1 MRVSAT
7 KVIRASPERVFTLLT
22 DPGQHLL
29 IDGTGSVLA
38 VQPGG
43 PERLT
48 LGARFGMDMKI
59 GVPYK
64 ILNEVVEYDQDRLI
78 AWRHFNGHRWR
89 WQLRPL
95 EDGTTEVTETFDW
108 STARIPLL
116 ITLSP
121 FPRRNAR
128 GIERSLDRLATWS
141 AGAQISISEH
151 DKARAGF
158 PCGGT

>member
-1 MRVSAT
+1 MNRKQVSAT
-7 KVIRASPERVFTLLT
+7 KVIGTSPERIFAMLT
-22 DPGQHLL
+22 DPSKHPL

-48 LGARFGMDMKI
+48 LGAQFGMGMKI
-59 GVPYK
+59 GAPYK
-64 ILNEVVEYDQDRLI
+64 VLNTVVEYDQDRLI

-89 WQLRPL
+89 WHLRPL
-95 EDGTTEVTETFDW
+95 GTGTTEVTETFDW

-128 GIERSLDRLATWS
+128 GIEKSLARLA
-141 AGAQISISEH
+141 GMVSE
-151 DKARAGF
+151 RRQ
-158 PCGGT
+158 

>member
-1 MRVSAT
+1 MRVSAA
-7 KVIRASPERVFTLLT
+7 KVIGARPERIFALLT
-22 DPGQHLL
+22 DPSKHPL

-48 LGARFGMDMKI
+48 LGATFGMDMRI
-59 GVPYK
+59 GAPYK
-64 ILNEVVEYDQDRLI
+64 ILNTVVEYGQDRLI

-95 EDGTTEVTETFDW
+95 GDGTTEVTETFDR

-128 GIERSLDRLATWS
+128 GIRKSLERLADM
-141 AGAQISISEH
+141 AGDPATGPGQ
-151 DKARAGF
+151 
-158 PCGGT
+158 

>member
-1 MRVSAT
+1 MNRKQVSAT
-7 KVIRASPERVFTLLT
+7 KVIGTSPERIFAMLT
-22 DPGQHLL
+22 DPSKHPL

-43 PERLT
+43 PQRLT
-48 LGARFGMDMKI
+48 LGAQFGMDMKI
-59 GVPYK
+59 GAPYK
-64 ILNEVVEYDQDRLI
+64 VLNTVVEYDQDRLI

-89 WQLRPL
+89 WQLGPL
-95 EDGTTEVTETFDW
+95 GTGTTEVTETFDW

-128 GIERSLDRLATWS
+128 GIEKSLARLA
-141 AGAQISISEH
+141 GMVSEP
-151 DKARAGF
+151 RQ
-158 PCGGT
+158 

>member
-7 KVIRASPERVFTLLT
+7 KVIGASPERIFAMLT
-22 DPGQHLL
+22 DPAKHPL

-48 LGARFGMDMKI
+48 LGAQFGMDMKI
-59 GVPYK
+59 GAPYK
-64 ILNEVVEYDQDRLI
+64 ILNTVVEYDQDRLI

-89 WQLRPL
+89 WQLRPFG
-95 EDGTTEVTETFDW
+95 DGTTEVTETFDW

-128 GIERSLDRLATWS
+128 GIRKSLNRMSDMAS
-141 AGAQISISEH
+141 GPGH
-151 DKARAGF
+151 DTG
-158 PCGGT
+158 P

>member
-1 MRVSAT
+1 MNRKQVSAT
-7 KVIRASPERVFTLLT
+7 KVIGTSAERIFAMLT
-22 DPGQHLL
+22 DPSKHPL

-48 LGARFGMDMKI
+48 LGAQFGMDMKI
-59 GVPYK
+59 GALYK
-64 ILNEVVEYDQDRLI
+64 VLNTVVEYDQDRLI

-89 WQLRPL
+89 WHLRPL
-95 EDGTTEVTETFDW
+95 GTGTTEVTETFDW

-121 FPRRNAR
+121 FPRRNAS
-128 GIERSLDRLATWS
+128 GIEKSLARLA
-141 AGAQISISEH
+141 GMVSEP
-151 DKARAGF
+151 RQ
-158 PCGGT
+158 

>member
-1 MRVSAT
+1 MNGMHVSAA
-7 KVIRASPERVFTLLT
+7 KVIGAGPGRIFALLT
-22 DPGQHLL
+22 DPSKHPL

-48 LGARFGMDMKI
+48 LGATFGMDMRI

-64 ILNEVVEYDQDRLI
+64 ILNTVVEYDQDRLI

-89 WQLRPL
+89 WQLRPIG
-95 EDGTTEVTETFDW
+95 DGTTEVTETFDW
-108 STARIPLL
+108 STARVPLL

-128 GIERSLDRLATWS
+128 GIRKSLDRLADM
-141 AGAQISISEH
+141 AGDPAPGPGQ
-151 DKARAGF
+151 
-158 PCGGT
+158 

>member
-1 MRVSAT
+1 MLA
-7 KVIRASPERVFTLLT
+7 
-22 DPGQHLL
+22 DPSKHPL

-48 LGARFGMDMKI
+48 LGAQFAMDMKI
-59 GVPYK
+59 GAPYK
-64 ILNEVVEYDQDRLI
+64 VLNTVVEYDQDRLI
-78 AWRHFNGHRWR
+78 AWRHFNGHRSR
-89 WQLRPL
+89 WQLSPL
-95 EDGTTEVTETFDW
+95 GTGTTEVTETFDW

-128 GIERSLDRLATWS
+128 GIEESLARLA
-141 AGAQISISEH
+141 GMVSE
-151 DKARAGF
+151 
-158 PCGGT
+158 PW

>member
-1 MRVSAT
+1 MNRKQVSAT
-7 KVIRASPERVFTLLT
+7 KVIGTSPERIFAMLT
-22 DPGQHLL
+22 DPSKHPL

-48 LGARFGMDMKI
+48 LGAQFGMDMKI
-59 GVPYK
+59 GAPYK
-64 ILNEVVEYDQDRLI
+64 VLNTVVEYDQDRLI

-95 EDGTTEVTETFDW
+95 GTGTTEVTETFDW
-108 STARIPLL
+108 STARVPLL
-116 ITLSP
+116 ITLGP

-128 GIERSLDRLATWS
+128 GIEKSLARLA
-141 AGAQISISEH
+141 GMVSEP
-151 DKARAGF
+151 R
-158 PCGGT
+158 P

>member
-1 MRVSAT
+1 MNRKQVSAT
-7 KVIRASPERVFTLLT
+7 KVIGTSRERIFAMLT
-22 DPGQHLL
+22 DPSKHPL

-48 LGARFGMDMKI
+48 LGAQFGMAMKI
-59 GVPYK
+59 GAPYK
-64 ILNEVVEYDQDRLI
+64 VLNTVVEYDQDRLI

-89 WQLRPL
+89 WQLSPL
-95 EDGTTEVTETFDW
+95 GTGTTEVTETFDW

-128 GIERSLDRLATWS
+128 GIEKSLARLAGMVT
-141 AGAQISISEH
+141 EPRH
-151 DKARAGF
+151 
-158 PCGGT
+158 